1 MKKHFQNPAYQKLL
15 NSKRIFNTLLTSYE
29 KTMQALKKHSTAMN
43 CIKNFGFGS
52 MHIPLYCV
60 PLQAHTV
67 RNLHFLSQNS
77 TLISRENCRFFGVK
91 NS

>member
-1 MKKHFQNPAYQKLL
+1 MKKHFQNPAYKKLL

-43 CIKNFGFGS
+43 CIKNFRFGS
-52 MHIPLYCV
+52 MHIPLYCI

-67 RNLHFLSQNS
+67 RNLHFLSKNS
-77 TLISRENCRFFGVK
+77 TLISVKIVDFLGVK